1 MERSMSKDSR
11 HRVIARASLTFEE
24 SKDMLCLQVDPELFF
39 PEKGASARDAKM
51 VCASCPLAAIEL
63 GGNGRC
69 LEVALE
75 NNEVYGVFGG
85 LGPLERRLLRAARK
99 SEAA

>member
-1 MERSMSKDSR
+1 MSKDSR
-11 HRVIARASLTFEE
+11 HKNIARATFTFEE
-24 SKDMLCLQVDPELFF
+24 SKDMLCLQVDPELWF
-39 PEKGASARDAKM
+39 PEKGASAREAKK
-51 VCASCPLAAIEL
+51 VCADCPLVAEWL

-75 NNEVYGVFGG
+75 NNELYGVFGG
-85 LGPLERRLLRAARK
+85 LAPLERRRLRAQRK